1 MQRERSSKVLA
12 IAVLLVAVTLLSIG
26 FAAYTANLSISSS
39 AKVTPTDDF
48 DVFFSTNNTTQV
60 SGSITPTLSAD
71 TGVSNPTGE
80 KATLEDTTISGLKA
94 NFTEPGQE
102 VTYTFYSHNTSDYVA
117 YLNQVVFGEVENGKA
132 KVCTALS
139 DDTIGVDAACEDIT
153 IEINVGGT
161 KYTTTNTNVASHT
174 LGRDAYEEVSV
185 VIKYANNKN
194 RANGDFTVAFGDI
207 TLTYNEIE

>member
-1 MQRERSSKVLA
+1 MEKERSSKVLA
-12 IAVLLVAVTLLSIG
+12 IVALLIAIVGLSVG
-26 FAAYTANLSISSS
+26 FAAYTTNLSISSS
-39 AKVTPTDDF
+39 AKVTPTEDF

-60 SGSITPTLSAD
+60 SGTVTPTLSAD

-80 KATLEDTTISGLKA
+80 TATLEDTTISGLKA

-102 VTYTFYSHNTSDYVA
+102 VIYTFYAHNTSDYVA

-139 DDTIGVDAACEDIT
+139 DDTIGVDAVCEDIT
-153 IEINVGGT
+153 IEISVGSE
-161 KYTTTNTNVASHT
+161 KYTTTDTNVSSHT
-174 LGRDAYEEVSV
+174 LGRDAYEEVVV
-185 VIKYANNKN
+185 VIKYVDKQN

-207 TLTYNEIE
+207 TLTYNEVE